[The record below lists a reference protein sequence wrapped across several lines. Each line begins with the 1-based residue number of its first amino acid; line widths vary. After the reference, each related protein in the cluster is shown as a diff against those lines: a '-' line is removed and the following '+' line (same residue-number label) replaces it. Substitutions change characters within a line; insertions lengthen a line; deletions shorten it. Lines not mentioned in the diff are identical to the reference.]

1 MVAPIV
7 TFNQANISGPA
18 SREVPG
24 ARPARDATKG
34 SGDFTKSLGEAIDKV
49 DANLKNADT
58 SAEQFVKGKTGIHEM
73 AMSLEK
79 ADLSLRLLMRV
90 RNRVIEAYREIS
102 RM

>member
-1 MVAPIV
+1 MTLPVVAFPPG
-7 TFNQANISGPA
+7 QISTG
-18 SREVPG
+18 SSSEVPG
-24 ARPARDATKG
+24 LQRLRETGDSKGFSRSLADAI
-34 SGDFTKSLGEAIDKV
+34 EKV
-49 DANLKNADT
+49 DSNLKAADSST
-58 SAEQFVKGKTGIHEM
+58 EQFVKGKAGIHEM